1 MASEHSRELQFLD
14 LWTLARTSISWPLN
28 IRENFNFLTS
38 KHSRELHSD
47 LWTFAWT
54 SLWPLNTLE
63 NFKIPWPLNT
73 LVNFTLFSYS
83 PNTHELERVFSLI
96 CCGYLISLTWSSGWI
111 DRFFLTFQSIGTGPL
126 ITSGGWSVIIPRRYF
141 ETIFFLY
148 GITWRQIVY
157 LVYDSFL
164 DVILSWLCLYIV
176 LMILLNIK
184 YCQYSECSYGLFNKL
199 IFKME
204 LWKKKYCTVSFLG
217 PPAYKSLSS
226 YRKCLWKWNS
236 HVVKIVIYFAVKL

>member
-1 MASEHSRELQFLD
+1 MNFTLTSEHSRELQN
-14 LWTLARTSISWPLN
+14 P
-28 IRENFNFLTS
+28 LTS
-38 KHSRELHSD
+38 EHSRELHSVLLHAQHPRTRKGFFPNLLWVFD
-47 LWTFAWT
+47 LFDLILGVDRQIFFNIPIYWYWTLDH
-54 SLWPLNTLE
+54 LWRVVCDNSK
-63 NFKIPWPLNT
+63 KI
-73 LVNFTLFSYS
+73 FRDY
-83 PNTHELERVFSLI
+83 
-96 CCGYLISLTWSSGWI
+96 
-111 DRFFLTFQSIGTGPL
+111 
-126 ITSGGWSVIIPRRYF
+126 
-141 ETIFFLY
+141 FFLY

-164 DVILSWLCLYIV
+164 DVILSRLCLYIV

-204 LWKKKYCTVSFLG
+204 LWKKYCTVSFLG

-236 HVVKIVIYFAVKL
+236 HVVKIVIYFTVKL